1 MPPDPPWGGV
11 DYGALGKH
19 GYDLEKNMKIKRDNR
34 GMEWR
39 DGGTSKAESP
49 SSLAR
54 TNSVRKLSGASSCDE
69 DLPGASPDSAAAGGA
84 EKADGNGDEKEEEE
98 QPAGSGAGLD
108 CFFDTFETG
117 KPLQVSKCLGA
128 KTMSQTNR
136 ELSDEDCVDGV
147 ELLRIAAEATRSR
160 IVLYDLPKNTNKES
174 LGRAALAAGYRGNI
188 KLEEHF
194 LNGRLKTV
202 TAYLGSD
209 YSDLLH

>member
-1 MPPDPPWGGV
+1 
-11 DYGALGKH
+11 
-19 GYDLEKNMKIKRDNR
+19 MKIKRDNR
-34 GMEWR
+34 GMECR
-39 DGGTSKAESP
+39 EGGTIAAALS

-54 TNSVRKLSGASSCDE
+54 TNSVRKLSGASSGDE
-69 DLPGASPDSAAAGGA
+69 DLLGPSLNSAAAGGA
-84 EKADGNGDEKEEEE
+84 EKADGDRDEK
-98 QPAGSGAGLD
+98 PAGGGAGLD

-188 KLEEHF
+188 KLEEHY